1 MRGAQV
7 SGYRVCGKTGSAQI
21 SNDSD
26 VQTNAWFAG
35 FVYDDAHPYA
45 IAIVVEEGGSG
56 SRRAAELAQKVL
68 EKAIEL
74 GV

>member
-1 MRGAQV
+1 M
-7 SGYRVCGKTGSAQI
+7 I
-21 SNDSD
+21 
-26 VQTNAWFAG
+26 QTNAWFAG